1 MPTSSLVI
9 HTPRLSLHS
18 HKPPT
23 VLKSADYFVRL
34 ASAPLSLSL
43 SGTATGANDLYSNNG
58 HLLLNPDAIVCP
70 GKLQTLSPPTIHS
83 TEQSSLSRILE
94 DISALSIN
102 NNTALPLAIEKPEN
116 SESESHSFNDNG
128 VLKEKANV
136 SNNAQ
141 KNKNTK
147 KTRKGKNSRKR
158 KRQKTPMKSKASTV
172 DLPAVAKSSA
182 GLTAAYNPSKLDL
195 GAQCTAIKI
204 HQPQPQPRY
213 YNQAPEKMVKNGEY
227 FKSVYSNSP
236 FGAKPCHSASLS
248 LTSQSQRK
256 SRSNSSEFSPSVRS
270 VSPKACSSRRS
281 VSQANDAY
289 IKRITKIY
297 QSQTQSGT
305 VEVCGVDLPCA
316 PPATPTPEQLKYH
329 QYIPSLN
336 DVMAQRAIKL
346 RLEKIEKKEIKKMD
360 KRREEEVKQ
369 EKLQQKDKLIE
380 KRRKQ
385 RLEIYALN
393 KIMTELENKKFQ
405 EFCQMKGI
413 Y

>member
-9 HTPRLSLHS
+9 HTPLLSLNS

-23 VLKSADYFVRL
+23 VLKSAAYFVRL

-43 SGTATGANDLYSNNG
+43 SGTGANDIYSNNG
-58 HLLLNPDAIVCP
+58 HLLLNPDETVCP
-70 GKLQTLSPPTIHS
+70 GKLQTLSPATIHS
-83 TEQSSLSRILE
+83 TEQLSLSRILE

-102 NNTALPLAIEKPEN
+102 REIENPQN
-116 SESESHSFNDNG
+116 SESESHPSNDNG
-128 VLKEKANV
+128 VLKEKANF

-141 KNKNTK
+141 KKKNSK
-147 KTRKGKNSRKR
+147 KISKGKNSRKR
-158 KRQKTPMKSKASTV
+158 KRQKTPMKSKASAV

-182 GLTAAYNPSKLDL
+182 GLTAAYKTSKLDL
-195 GAQCTAIKI
+195 GGAQCTAIKI
-204 HQPQPQPRY
+204 HQPQPQPQPRY
-213 YNQAPEKMVKNGEY
+213 YNQAPDKMVKNGEY
-227 FKSVYSNSP
+227 FKSVYSSSP
-236 FGAKPCHSASLS
+236 FGTKACHSASLS
-248 LTSQSQRK
+248 LTTQSHRK
-256 SRSNSSEFSPSVRS
+256 SRSNNSDFGPSVRS
-270 VSPKACSSRRS
+270 VSPKVCLSRRS
-281 VSQANDAY
+281 VSQANDTY

-297 QSQTQSGT
+297 QSQSQSGT

-346 RLEKIEKKEIKKMD
+346 RLEKIERKELKKMD
-360 KRREEEVKQ
+360 KRKEEEIKQ

-405 EFCQMKGI
+405 EFCQIKGI